1 MKGLGMLLMQQAA
14 RPQFNRDKA
23 GAYVAQTMTQKR
35 RVCYERTQCSRGH
48 L

>member
-23 GAYVAQTMTQKR
+23 GAYVAQNYDTKKESQ
-35 RVCYERTQCSRGH
+35 